1 MSVLHVLSQM
11 IFVSLQPH
19 SIQLLT
25 EAYCAHCCNCCM
37 SVRMDAPDLQNTSN
51 SGYPENIGIYYIKY
65 LGVGRISS
73 KAHKKVLGVRI
84 SAKQLRVAISGV

>member
-1 MSVLHVLSQM
+1 MNNPQEGSIHVMNKRYDTLH
-11 IFVSLQPH
+11 ILQ
-19 SIQLLT
+19 
-25 EAYCAHCCNCCM
+25 
-37 SVRMDAPDLQNTSN
+37 VLQNTLN